1 MSNSYERNIRK
12 YEMFIND
19 KHYINKLINEVRNG
33 RKNSNKA
40 IVEAYNRANV
50 DYRKKSMEYYISKA
64 KAHGGQAFQVLR
76 NDEIRA
82 KIQNLLKNYPSRP
95 PCPTK
100 GGKGNRRKSAEAV
113 AQMCGAYCTRQV
125 SKVCGAVG
133 RSVKSVIPGVKRART
148 NNNNT
153 NNNNN
158 NSRNNNTNNYNN
170 NSRNNNRNRIN
181 AIRTLVKEGVLQN
194 TVNTKAISLINGMN
208 ETRLRKLA
216 KIQGIRIPRNLNKPK

>member
-19 KHYINKLINEVRNG
+19 KQYINKLINQVRNG
-33 RKNSNKA
+33 KKNSNKA

-64 KAHGGQAFQVLR
+64 KAHGGQAFQAMR
-76 NDEIRA
+76 DDQIRA
-82 KIQNLLKNYPSRP
+82 KIQNLLKNYPRQP

-113 AQMCGAYCTRQV
+113 AKMCGGFCARQV

-133 RSVKSVIPGVKRART
+133 RSIKSVTPGVKRART
-148 NNNNT
+148 NNNSRINT
-153 NNNNN
+153 NNNR
-158 NSRNNNTNNYNN
+158 S
-170 NSRNNNRNRIN
+170 RIN
-181 AIRTLVKEGVLQN
+181 TIRTLVKKGVLEN
-194 TVNTKAISLINGMN
+194 TVNQKMSSVINGMN
-208 ETRLRKLA
+208 ETQLRKLA
-216 KIQGIRIPRNLNKPK
+216 REKGITIPRKLNKPK

>member
-148 NNNNT
+148 NNTNT
-153 NNNNN
+153 
-158 NSRNNNTNNYNN
+158 
-170 NSRNNNRNRIN
+170 NRNRIN
-181 AIRTLVKEGVLQN
+181 TIRNLVKEGVLKNKVNQN
-194 TVNTKAISLINGMN
+194 TISIINGMN
-208 ETRLRKLA
+208 ETQLRRLAREK
-216 KIQGIRIPRNLNKPK
+216 GISIPRNLNKPK

>member
-1 MSNSYERNIRK
+1 MSNRNNSYERNIRK

-19 KHYINKLINEVRNG
+19 EQYINKLINEVKNG
-33 RKNSNKA
+33 KKNSNKA

-64 KAHGGQAFQVLR
+64 KAHGGQAFQALR
-76 NDEIRA
+76 NDQIRA

-148 NNNNT
+148 NNTNT
-153 NNNNN
+153 
-158 NSRNNNTNNYNN
+158 
-170 NSRNNNRNRIN
+170 NRNRIN
-181 AIRTLVKEGVLQN
+181 TIRNLVKEGVLKN
-194 TVNTKAISLINGMN
+194 TVNQSMSSIINQMN
-208 ETRLRKLA
+208 ETQLRKLA
-216 KIQGIRIPRNLNKPK
+216 REKSVSIPRNLNKPK

>member
-1 MSNSYERNIRK
+1 MSNSYERNIRR
-12 YEMFIND
+12 YEIFIND
-19 KHYINKLINEVRNG
+19 KQYINKLINQVKKGN
-33 RKNSNKA
+33 KNSNKA

-64 KAHGGQAFQVLR
+64 KAHGGQVFQAMR
-76 NDEIRA
+76 DDEIRA

-100 GGKGNRRKSAEAV
+100 GGKGNRLKSAEAV
-113 AQMCGAYCTRQV
+113 AKMCGAYCTRQA
-125 SKVCGAVG
+125 KRVCGA
-133 RSVKSVIPGVKRART
+133 VKSVIPGVKRART

-158 NSRNNNTNNYNN
+158 NSRNNNTNNN
-170 NSRNNNRNRIN
+170 NSRSRIN
-181 AIRTLVKEGVLQN
+181 AIRTLVKEGVLRN
-194 TVNTKAISLINGMN
+194 TVNTSVSVNINGMN

-216 KIQGIRIPRNLNKPK
+216 NMQGIRIPRNLNKPK

>member
-1 MSNSYERNIRK
+1 MNNSYERNIRK

-19 KHYINKLINEVRNG
+19 KQYINKLINQVRNG
-33 RKNSNKA
+33 KKNSNKA

-64 KAHGGQAFQVLR
+64 KAHGGQAFQAMR
-76 NDEIRA
+76 DDQIRA

-100 GGKGNRRKSAEAV
+100 GGKGNRRKTAEAM

-125 SKVCGAVG
+125 TRACGAVG

-158 NSRNNNTNNYNN
+158 
-170 NSRNNNRNRIN
+170 RNRIN
-181 AIRTLVKEGVLQN
+181 TIRTLVKEGVLKN
-194 TVNTKAISLINGMN
+194 TVNQSMIETINGMN

-216 KIQGIRIPRNLNKPK
+216 RERGISIPRRLNKPT

>member
-1 MSNSYERNIRK
+1 MSNRNNSYERNIRK

-64 KAHGGQAFQVLR
+64 KAHGGETFKLLSDA
-76 NDEIRA
+76 EIRA

-100 GGKGNRRKSAEAV
+100 GGKGNRRKTAEAV

-148 NNNNT
+148 NNNN
-153 NNNNN
+153 
-158 NSRNNNTNNYNN
+158 NNTNTNN
-170 NSRNNNRNRIN
+170 NNNRNRIN
-181 AIRTLVKEGVLQN
+181 IIRTRVKEGVLKNKVNQN
-194 TVNTKAISLINGMN
+194 TISIINGMT
-208 ETRLRKLA
+208 ETQLRRLAREK
-216 KIQGIRIPRNLNKPK
+216 GISIPRNLSKPK

>member
-125 SKVCGAVG
+125 QKVCGAVG
-133 RSVKSVIPGVKRART
+133 RGVKSVTPGAKRSRT
-148 NNNNT
+148 NNTNT
-153 NNNNN
+153 
-158 NSRNNNTNNYNN
+158 
-170 NSRNNNRNRIN
+170 NRNRIN
-181 AIRTLVKEGVLQN
+181 TIRNLVKEGVLKNKVNQN
-194 TVNTKAISLINGMN
+194 TISIINGMT
-208 ETRLRKLA
+208 ETQLRRLAREK
-216 KIQGIRIPRNLNKPK
+216 GISIPRNLSKPK

>member
-148 NNNNT
+148 NNTNT
-153 NNNNN
+153 
-158 NSRNNNTNNYNN
+158 
-170 NSRNNNRNRIN
+170 NRNRIN
-181 AIRTLVKEGVLQN
+181 TIRNLVKEGVLKN
-194 TVNTKAISLINGMN
+194 TVNQSMSSIINQMN
-208 ETRLRKLA
+208 ETQLRKLA
-216 KIQGIRIPRNLNKPK
+216 REKSVSIPRNLNKPK

>member
-1 MSNSYERNIRK
+1 MSNRNNSYERNIRK

-148 NNNNT
+148 NNTNT
-153 NNNNN
+153 
-158 NSRNNNTNNYNN
+158 
-170 NSRNNNRNRIN
+170 NRNRIN
-181 AIRTLVKEGVLQN
+181 NIRNLVKQGVLKN
-194 TVNTKAISLINGMN
+194 TVNQNMSSIINRMN
-208 ETRLRKLA
+208 ETQLRKLA
-216 KIQGIRIPRNLNKPK
+216 REKSVSIPRNLNKPK

>member
-19 KHYINKLINEVRNG
+19 KQYINKLINEVKNG
-33 RKNSNKA
+33 KKNSNRA
-40 IVEAYNRANV
+40 TVEAYNRANV

-153 NNNNN
+153 NTNNNN
-158 NSRNNNTNNYNN
+158 
-170 NSRNNNRNRIN
+170 NNNRNRIN
-181 AIRTLVKEGVLQN
+181 IIRTRVKEGVLKNKVNQN
-194 TVNTKAISLINGMN
+194 TISIINGMT
-208 ETRLRKLA
+208 ETQLRRLAREK
-216 KIQGIRIPRNLNKPK
+216 GISIPRNLSKPK

>member
-1 MSNSYERNIRK
+1 MGNSYERNIRK

-19 KHYINKLINEVRNG
+19 NQYITKLISEVRNG

-64 KAHGGQAFQVLR
+64 KAHGGETFKLLSDA
-76 NDEIRA
+76 EIRA

-100 GGKGNRRKSAEAV
+100 GGKGNRRKTAEAV

-153 NNNNN
+153 NTNNNN
-158 NSRNNNTNNYNN
+158 
-170 NSRNNNRNRIN
+170 NNNRNRIN
-181 AIRTLVKEGVLQN
+181 IIRTRVKEGVLKNKVNQN
-194 TVNTKAISLINGMN
+194 TISIINGMT
-208 ETRLRKLA
+208 ETQLRRLAREK
-216 KIQGIRIPRNLNKPK
+216 GISIPRNLSKPK

>member
-1 MSNSYERNIRK
+1 MSNRNNSYERNIRK

-19 KHYINKLINEVRNG
+19 KQYINKLINEVKNG
-33 RKNSNKA
+33 KKNSNRA
-40 IVEAYNRANV
+40 TVEAYNRANV
-50 DYRKKSMEYYISKA
+50 DYKRKSMEYYISKA
-64 KAHGGQAFQVLR
+64 KAHGGQAFQAMR
-76 NDEIRA
+76 DDQIRA

-100 GGKGNRRKSAEAV
+100 GGKGNRLKSAEAV
-113 AQMCGAYCTRQV
+113 AKMCGGYCTRQA
-125 SKVCGAVG
+125 KRVCGA
-133 RSVKSVIPGVKRART
+133 VKSVIPGVKRART

-158 NSRNNNTNNYNN
+158 NSRNNNTNNNNN

>member
-1 MSNSYERNIRK
+1 
-12 YEMFIND
+12 MFIND
-19 KHYINKLINEVRNG
+19 EQYINKLIKQVKNG
-33 RKNSNKA
+33 KKNSNKA

-64 KAHGGQAFQVLR
+64 KAHGGQAFQALR
-76 NDEIRA
+76 NDQIRA

-148 NNNNT
+148 NNNN
-153 NNNNN
+153 
-158 NSRNNNTNNYNN
+158 NNTNTNTNN
-170 NSRNNNRNRIN
+170 NNNRNRIN
-181 AIRTLVKEGVLQN
+181 IIRTRVKEGVLKNKVNQN
-194 TVNTKAISLINGMN
+194 TISIINGMN
-208 ETRLRKLA
+208 ETQLRRLAREK
-216 KIQGIRIPRNLNKPK
+216 GISIPRNLNKPK

>member
-1 MSNSYERNIRK
+1 MSNRNNSYERNIRK

-19 KHYINKLINEVRNG
+19 EQYINKLINEVRNG

-100 GGKGNRRKSAEAV
+100 GGKSNRRKSAEAV
-113 AQMCGAYCTRQV
+113 AQMCGGYCTRQV
-125 SKVCGAVG
+125 QKVCGAVG
-133 RSVKSVIPGVKRART
+133 RGVKSVTPGAKRSRT
-148 NNNNT
+148 NNTNT
-153 NNNNN
+153 
-158 NSRNNNTNNYNN
+158 
-170 NSRNNNRNRIN
+170 NRNRIN
-181 AIRTLVKEGVLQN
+181 TIRNLVKEGVLKN
-194 TVNTKAISLINGMN
+194 TVNQSMSSIINRMN
-208 ETRLRKLA
+208 ETQLRKLA
-216 KIQGIRIPRNLNKPK
+216 REKSVSIPRNLNKPK